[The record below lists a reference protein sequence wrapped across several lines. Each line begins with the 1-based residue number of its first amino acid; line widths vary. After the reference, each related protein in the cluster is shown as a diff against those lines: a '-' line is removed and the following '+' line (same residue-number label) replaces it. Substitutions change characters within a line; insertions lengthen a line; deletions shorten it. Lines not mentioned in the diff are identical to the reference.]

1 MLFISWKYCD
11 IKNQFLC
18 FTECNCNQMI
28 GFPGGTEI
36 KHPLA
41 NAGDARDV
49 GSIPES
55 GRFPWVSNDNP
66 LQYSS
71 LEKSMNR
78 EAWRDTDHK
87 AAKNCTQ
94 LSYWAYTHSQKIMIS
109 SFYHSTWFCDTLTC
123 IIQIHFLNFFLLA
136 NQLLTNVLNWKES
149 SHISL
154 PTLFPKA
161 NFRIT
166 K

>member
-18 FTECNCNQMI
+18 FAECNCDQTI
-28 GFPGGTEI
+28 GFAAGTVI

-41 NAGDARDV
+41 NTGDARDV

-55 GRFPWVSNDNP
+55 GRFPWVRNDNP

-71 LEKSMNR
+71 LEKSTNR

-87 AAKNCTQ
+87 VAELYTAELLSMHTQ
-94 LSYWAYTHSQKIMIS
+94 PKDNDFLILPFNMILRHADLYNTDTFLELFSTSQSTFDQCVKLKRNLAT
-109 SFYHSTWFCDTLTC
+109 YHFP
-123 IIQIHFLNFFLLA
+123 HF
-136 NQLLTNVLNWKES
+136 
-149 SHISL
+149 
-154 PTLFPKA
+154 FPKQ
-161 NFRIT
+161 ILG
-166 K
+166 